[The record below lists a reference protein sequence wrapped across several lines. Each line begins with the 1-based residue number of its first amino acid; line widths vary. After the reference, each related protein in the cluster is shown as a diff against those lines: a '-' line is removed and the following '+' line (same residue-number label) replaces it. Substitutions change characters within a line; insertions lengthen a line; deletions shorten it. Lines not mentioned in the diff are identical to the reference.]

1 MAILKDKT
9 GRLNVFI
16 SISEIASD
24 FMKLSGSL
32 KARWPTI
39 GCQVT
44 RRRNGTSCSELVES
58 ASNEKTTK
66 SVGSASTENDPGD
79 SDARKSS

>member
-32 KARWPTI
+32 KARWPSLDARLLADEMAPAAANLLNLQATKKLRKVWALPLQKMI
-39 GCQVT
+39 Q
-44 RRRNGTSCSELVES
+44 GTV
-58 ASNEKTTK
+58 
-66 SVGSASTENDPGD
+66 
-79 SDARKSS
+79 SDA